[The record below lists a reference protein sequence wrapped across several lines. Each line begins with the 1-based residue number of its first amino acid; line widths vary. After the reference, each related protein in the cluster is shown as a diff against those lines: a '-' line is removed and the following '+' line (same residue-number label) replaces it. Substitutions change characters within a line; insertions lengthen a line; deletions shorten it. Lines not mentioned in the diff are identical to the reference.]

1 MKIIL
6 DKHRIEALHGL
17 CNMLAVKFNDISLL
31 HQALIHTSFA
41 NEYKNLGV
49 MHNERLE
56 FLGDAILDLIISEY
70 VFRKFPQFPEGE
82 LTKTRAII
90 VCEPTLARCA
100 AELGIGEY
108 LLLGKGEASSGGR
121 ERISILADSFE
132 AIIGAIY
139 MDSGFTNAT
148 CFVLDKLKADLLLVE
163 RGEYIKDYKTLL
175 QEVVQR
181 QNDSKVMYEIINE
194 RGPDHDKVFEVAVIV
209 NTARLGTG
217 VGKSKKEAEQ
227 YAANQ
232 ALVMLKII
240 SDK

>member
-1 MKIIL
+1 
-6 DKHRIEALHGL
+6 KHRIEALLGL
-17 CNMLAVKFNDISLL
+17 CNMLAVEFTDISLL

-100 AELGIGEY
+100 AELGIGKY

-181 QNDSKVMYEIINE
+181 QNDSKVIYEIINE

-217 VGKSKKEAEQ
+217 IGKSKKEAEQ
-227 YAANQ
+227 NAASQ